1 MPALTGL
8 RAFTA
13 TNIVFFHFWN
23 PAWFGPL
30 SPMMDNGYV
39 GVNFFFLLSGF
50 ILAYNYSDRSDA
62 GQFDRKQFWQTRF
75 SRLYPVYVLGL
86 LISIPILELEWKY
99 RTHAQFFQ
107 GLGLTAMMQQGWSP
121 RLCTFWNT
129 PAWTLSCETV
139 FYLLF
144 PLLVAIKWPRQ
155 TRKLLLILAGCWLA
169 SLVIPL
175 IYMWVRPDGLGPI
188 TRMSNSYWLRAV
200 KMTPLPHLP
209 TFTAGIVLSKL
220 NDRMKLANRTR
231 YWLAIIGLGSVCTV
245 LMQGAKMP
253 FLLMHNGL
261 ITPLFAIYYHRIDG
275 ASSDYAVPALSAVRC
290 CRRGKL
296 LPVYSPLQPVAL
308 DSCERPAGAAAHCAL
323 RSMDLVFH
331 PGSYRVAGLSVPGTA
346 DAQLAA
352 PGAAG
357 VETCAGT
364 ISAGASCRPAGYCG
378 GAGFRRLSGR
388 RAK

>member
-30 SPMMDNGYV
+30 APMMDNGYV

-50 ILAYNYSDRSDA
+50 ILAYNYADRSDA
-62 GQFDRKQFWQTRF
+62 GRFDRRQFWQTRF

-86 LISIPILELEWKY
+86 LISFPILELEWRY
-99 RTHAQFFQ
+99 RTHANFF
-107 GLGLTAMMQQGWSP
+107 LGLSLTTVMQQGWSP
-121 RLCTFWNT
+121 RLATFWNT

-169 SLVIPL
+169 SLVLPV
-175 IYMWVRPDGLGPI
+175 IYMWLRPDGLGPI

-209 TFTAGIVLSKL
+209 TFTFGIVLSRL
-220 NDRMKLANRTR
+220 NDRMKLSNRAR
-231 YWLAIIGLGSVCTV
+231 YVLAVVGVGSVCAV
-245 LMQGAKMP
+245 LMQGQRMP

-261 ITPLFAIYYHRIDG
+261 ITPLFAITILGLTGHNPITRFLRLPLFVMVGEASYCLYILHFNLWDWIHRSGVLVRLHLMKYDPWISYFVLEVV
-275 ASSDYAVPALSAVRC
+275 ALIVYRFLERPTRNWLHHVLPALKHGSA
-290 CRRGKL
+290 
-296 LPVYSPLQPVAL
+296 PFP
-308 DSCERPAGAAAHCAL
+308 PA
-323 RSMDLVFH
+323 
-331 PGSYRVAGLSVPGTA
+331 RVASP
-346 DAQLAA
+346 QI
-352 PGAAG
+352 
-357 VETCAGT
+357 
-364 ISAGASCRPAGYCG
+364 ISAGQASEG
-378 GAGFRRLSGR
+378 
-388 RAK
+388 